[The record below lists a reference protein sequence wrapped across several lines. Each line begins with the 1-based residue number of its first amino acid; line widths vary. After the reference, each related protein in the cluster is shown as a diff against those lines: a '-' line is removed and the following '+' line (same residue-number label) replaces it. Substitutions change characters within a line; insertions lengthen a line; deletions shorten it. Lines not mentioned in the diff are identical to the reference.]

1 MIHNSVGVVK
11 ATVAASLPAGSV
23 VVGKKAQ
30 TSDGRLL
37 VNTTVPDAGTSI
49 RGVGKSAGILSVVAG
64 PAPASALRFRGRAY
78 LNGQQYYVTSGTK
91 AFTQD
96 KLSFTSNGDLLVD
109 TT

>member
-1 MIHNSVGVVK
+1 MIHNSSGVVK

-23 VVGKKAQ
+23 VTGKRAQ
-30 TSDGRLL
+30 TKDSRLL
-37 VNTTVPDAGTSI
+37 VNTTAPESGTVNK
-49 RGVGKSAGILSVVAG
+49 GVGKSAGILSVVAG